1 MIIAYIGQKGIPV
14 KFGGIEKHVE
24 ELATG
29 LAQNGHKVFVYVR
42 PYYTPKALKIYHGVN
57 LIHLPSIKTKHLD
70 AISHTFFATIHALFY
85 HYDIIHYH
93 GVGPALLSFIPRI
106 LKPKCRVIVTFHC
119 LDREHAKWGWLARK
133 VLTLG
138 EKAACY
144 FPHETIVVSQ
154 SLKEYCLINLKKE
167 AVYIPNGVG
176 LPLKPKEPATLAFL
190 NKKNLEPRKYFI
202 IVSRLIPHKK
212 IEEALNAF
220 AALFLKD
227 YKLVIVGD
235 GFFTENYVASLKRL
249 AKQFHNIVFLG
260 NRQCEELAAL
270 YSQALAYL
278 APSGKEGL
286 SFGLLEA
293 LSYGLPAIV
302 KDIPE
307 NRGFIKDKIVE
318 SYQTPIQLEE
328 KMRRLIKQAPA
339 YLNQAA
345 LRQNYIAQNFSSD
358 QVIRATEELYYRL
371 FEDTVFE
378 TSKLKV

>member
-1 MIIAYIGQKGIPV
+1 MRIAYIGQKGIPV

-29 LAQNGHKVFVYVR
+29 LAQNGHEVFVYVR
-42 PYYTPKALKIYHGVN
+42 PYYTPKTLKIYQGVN

-70 AISHTFFATIHALFY
+70 AISHTFFATLHALFC

-106 LKPKCRVIVTFHC
+106 FKPKAKTLVTFHC

-133 VLTLG
+133 ILTLG
-138 EKAACY
+138 ERAACY
-144 FPHETIVVSQ
+144 FPHETVVVSNT
-154 SLKEYCLINLKKE
+154 LKQYCLTNLNKE
-167 AVYIPNGVG
+167 AVYIPNSVRIPSQRTG
-176 LPLKPKEPATLAFL
+176 LVIVDFL
-190 NKKNLEPRKYFI
+190 NKYKLEPRKYFL

-212 IEEALNAF
+212 IEEAINAF
-220 AALFLKD
+220 AALFLND
-227 YKLVIVGD
+227 YKLVIAGD
-235 GFFTENYVASLKRL
+235 GFFTNDYVASLKQR
-249 AKQFHNIVFLG
+249 AKRFNNIIFLG
-260 NRQCEELAAL
+260 NKQGKELAAL

-307 NRGFIKDKIVE
+307 NKEFIQDKIVE

-328 KMRRLIKQAPA
+328 KMLRLIKQAPA

-345 LRQNYIAQNFSSD
+345 LRRNYIAQNFSSD
-358 QVIRATEELYYRL
+358 QVISATEDLYHQL

-378 TSKLKV
+378 ISKSKV